1 MFYFWR
7 ERRGERTKKNERERE
22 GVRERKKEKASVVR
36 RAGILFVPT
45 SKGTRRHPAPFSQ
58 GSFEIS
64 CINKKT
70 MTSLCEYR
78 FPYRSWALAQDVKG
92 SGSGDN
98 EL

>member
-1 MFYFWR
+1 M
-7 ERRGERTKKNERERE
+7 GEKERERE
-22 GVRERKKEKASVVR
+22 QKRMNARERGRERKKEKASVVR

-45 SKGTRRHPAPFSQ
+45 SKGTRRHPALFSQ

-78 FPYRSWALAQDVKG
+78 FSYRSLALAQNVKG